1 MGNKKRCLTR
11 AEIEARRKNA
21 QKSTGPR
28 TPGGKSRARLN
39 ALKQGVT
46 TQAQSF
52 HASMIE
58 LGEDPDAFMR
68 LLRGLLAARQ
78 PADAVEM
85 MLVEDIAILQWKKL
99 RLDRAQTGVQARNLQ
114 ALVAERR
121 HRALQVGRDTPD
133 ISQAEAL
140 RTGLRRAINSPSK
153 FEEILN
159 DLEVVLQ
166 WVKQNDIPPDAEQVL
181 LALYGEEPSLRG
193 AQIINCI
200 RELVNPN
207 EPAAEDESL
216 LPQLEMELHEEIRD
230 VVEEYQLYL
239 EEHVEVSRAMRDA
252 ALAPTPFDWY
262 VMIRHENALNRMIE
276 QKLKLL
282 ESIQNNRRKEENLSL
297 DRPAKLLNGLA
308 QGL

>member
-1 MGNKKRCLTR
+1 MGSKRRCLTR

-21 QKSTGPR
+21 RKSTGPR
-28 TPGGKSRARLN
+28 TPRGKGRSRLN
-39 ALKQGVT
+39 ALKHGIY

-58 LGEDPDAFMR
+58 LGEDPQGFMR

-114 ALVAERR
+114 SLVAERR

-133 ISQAEAL
+133 ISQAEVL
-140 RTGLRRAINSPSK
+140 RAGLRRVINSPSK

-159 DLEVVLQ
+159 DLEMVLL
-166 WVKQNDIPPDAEQVL
+166 WVKQNSIPPDGEGLL

-200 RELVNPN
+200 RELVHAKQQ
-207 EPAAEDESL
+207 AAEDESL
-216 LPQLEMELHEEIRD
+216 RTQLEMVLHQEIRD
-230 VVEEYQLYL
+230 VAEEYQLYL
-239 EEHVEVSRAMRDA
+239 EEHVEISRAMRDA
-252 ALAPTPFDWY
+252 ALAPTPSDWH
-262 VMIRHENALNRMIE
+262 VMIRHENALNRLIE

-282 ESIQNNRRKEENLSL
+282 ESIQNNRRREENGPLA
-297 DRPAKLLNGLA
+297 RPAKRLNGLA
-308 QGL
+308 QAV